1 MDAILDTILEAH
13 DLARIRAVG
22 PRQLEWVGTLL
33 PAIYLPDSFSPDVP
47 SVKVAGLAA
56 KYSAANAATATI
68 LGKA

>member
-1 MDAILDTILEAH
+1 L
-13 DLARIRAVG
+13 
-22 PRQLEWVGTLL
+22 GTLL

-47 SVKVAGLAA
+47 VVKVAGLAA